1 MNISYAN
8 FNVFQFQF
16 IIRKSQLFYIHLFKN
31 ETHKKGK
38 MINKIYRR
46 NKAENLNMKILT
58 KVKNNIKI
66 LFIGIKCMNFMKNG
80 KFD

>member
-1 MNISYAN
+1 
-8 FNVFQFQF
+8 
-16 IIRKSQLFYIHLFKN
+16 
-31 ETHKKGK
+31 

-58 KVKNNIKI
+58 RVENNIKI
-66 LFIGIKCMNFMKNG
+66 LFIGIKCMNFMKND